1 MSEPLRPSNSADNK
15 LAPPR
20 LNFWR
25 IAFKVTDE
33 AYDFS
38 RYDQIAIAAE
48 EYDLFSPEIF
58 TGCTFYDLCR
68 IKGHYHRF
76 HEDFV
81 QIYYL
86 QLFADT
92 PFPCNVFVFVEE
104 VAMEQGHFAA
114 EPQPLYI
121 LSAPKELKRHIA
133 ALAKNKTRKAK
144 TPKNV
149 DLKTIAPD
157 YEIFYCNTPNL
168 IGTPGSLNDLVL
180 SLCCRYLRGSP
191 QQRGST
197 FGRAHAFVSVADG
210 RGMVFFKQNGFLG
223 LVPQLPSA
231 STLLP
236 LVLLTGYALGAKHC
250 LRYLNRLIGRTIC
263 EKLHNSFSLIK
274 RGKRNL
280 RDLSFLYYSVTFFL
294 NQSLLMDTVSTKN
307 RLSQEL
313 YQELLMRL
321 EVKHDYQLVKE
332 QIEPLTTLM
341 TQLRIHEVV
350 KAQSSLR
357 FAIVA
362 LGFFMVALVVCVC
375 VILGVE
381 PMVRMLNELG
391 ILPEGFLNLTNGK

>member
-1 MSEPLRPSNSADNK
+1 MSEPLRQIKSADNY
-15 LAPPR
+15 LSAPR

-38 RYDQIAIAAE
+38 RYDQIKIAGD
-48 EYDLFSPEIF
+48 EYDLFCPEIF
-58 TGCTFYDLCR
+58 TGSTFYDLCR
-68 IKGHYHRF
+68 VNGIYHRF
-76 HEDFV
+76 HEDFA

-104 VAMEQGHFAA
+104 VAMEKNNFVK

-121 LSAPKELKRHIA
+121 MSSPKEMKRHIA
-133 ALAKNKTRKAK
+133 AQAKNKK
-144 TPKNV
+144 TKTATDV

-168 IGTPGSLNDLVL
+168 VCTPGSVNDLVL
-180 SLCCRYLRGSP
+180 ALCCRYLRASP
-191 QQRGST
+191 KQRGVT
-197 FGRAHAFVSVADG
+197 FGRANAFVSVADG
-210 RGMVFFKQNGFLG
+210 KGMVFFKQNGFMG
-223 LVPQLPSA
+223 LVPKLPSA
-231 STLLP
+231 STLVP

-263 EKLHNSFSLIK
+263 EKLHNSLSFIK
-274 RGKRNL
+274 RHKRNL
-280 RDLSFLYYSVTFFL
+280 RDLSFLYYSVVFYL
-294 NQSLLMDTVSTKN
+294 NQSLLLDAVSTKN
-307 RLSQEL
+307 RLAQEL
-313 YQELLMRL
+313 YQEIITRL
-321 EVKHDYQLVKE
+321 ELKHDYQLVKE

-350 KAQSSLR
+350 KAQGSLR
-357 FAIVA
+357 FAILA

-375 VILGVE
+375 VILGIE
-381 PMVRMLNELG
+381 PMVNMLTELG
-391 ILPEGFLNLTNGK
+391 ILPEGFLNLNNTK